1 MREVINNSVYGEIVF
16 DENAFTGKKV
26 LTVNGV
32 EATAVSKKEF
42 LIDGKKATLKGN
54 FITGVELLIEDD
66 VVVLSPKP
74 RWYESLI
81 SILPFLFVII
91 WGNNVSLCAVFPV
104 LGGALGGAIGALGSI
119 LSLLFMKKAR
129 LIINKLLIG
138 LAVFVLTV
146 LINAILAF
154 LIITLMF

>member
-1 MREVINNSVYGEIVF
+1 MREVINHSVYGEIVF

-32 EATAVSKKEF
+32 IAEAVSKKEF

-104 LGGALGGAIGALGSI
+104 LGGALGGALGALGSM
-119 LSLLFMKKAR
+119 LSLLFMRKAK

-146 LINAILAF
+146 LINAILAI

>member
-1 MREVINNSVYGEIVF
+1 MQETIMHQVFGEIVYN
-16 DENAFTGKKV
+16 ENAFTGKKV

-42 LIDGKKATLKGN
+42 LIDGKKATLKGS

-91 WGNNVSLCAVFPV
+91 WGNNVSLCAIVPV
-104 LGGALGGAIGALGSI
+104 LGGALGGALGALGSM
-119 LSLLFMKKAR
+119 LSLLFIKKAK
-129 LIINKLLIG
+129 LIINKILIG

-146 LINAILAF
+146 LINAVLAF
-154 LIITLMF
+154 LIIILMF